1 MTGVTMPIEPP
12 GGPADGPAHGSE
24 RPRVLCVDDEPNI
37 LASLQRS
44 LRVQY
49 EVVTASSAGTALER
63 IEREPPFAVVVSDLR
78 MPGTDGI
85 AFLGCVRQRAPD
97 TVRVLLTGD
106 ADLDGAIA
114 AVNQGQVFRFL
125 VKPCDQSALLGALR
139 AAAGQHRLI
148 TAERVLLEQTVHGSI
163 TALTDLLAIVQPAS
177 FGRGTRLK
185 RHVEALAAELDLPD
199 RWQMEVAALL
209 SQVGYIVVPPEIA
222 ERLRAGRPRNRAERD
237 LGASLPRLAEQLIE
251 SIPRL
256 EGVREILRHQQAG
269 YAAGSGVPI
278 GARLL
283 RVAND
288 FDVLETQGMAP
299 GLALDALESRR
310 DAYDPAVLAAMRRV
324 CGLVKRLAVV
334 EELRLADVQIGM
346 IFAADVASP
355 NGLLLVARGQEV
367 THGLRKRITNIWDGF
382 AASVRVQMIVPSRP
396 DTGRAGAPRAAL
408 PPATLPV
415 A

>member
-1 MTGVTMPIEPP
+1 MTTLALPA
-12 GGPADGPAHGSE
+12 GPSGELANGPE

-37 LASLQRS
+37 LASLRRS
-44 LRVQY
+44 LRLHY
-49 EVVTASSAGTALER
+49 DVVTASSASEALTR
-63 IEREPPFAVVVSDLR
+63 IAQEPPFAVVVSDLR

-85 AFLGCVRQRAPD
+85 VFLGCVRQRAPD
-97 TVRVLLTGD
+97 TVRVLLTGQ
-106 ADLDGAIA
+106 AELDGAIA
-114 AVNQGQVFRFL
+114 AVNEGQVFRFL

-139 AAAGQHRLI
+139 AAVGQYRLI
-148 TAERVLLEQTVHGSI
+148 TAERVLLERTVHGSI

-185 RHVEALAAELDLPD
+185 RLVEALAADLDVPE
-199 RWQMEVAALL
+199 RWQVEVAALL

-222 ERLRAGRPRNRAERD
+222 ERLRAGRPLNRAERD

-269 YAAGSGVPI
+269 YAPESGVPI

-288 FDVLETQGMAP
+288 FDVLETQGMTP
-299 GLALDALESRR
+299 GTALDALEGRR

-334 EELRLADVQIGM
+334 QELRLADVQIGM
-346 IFAADVASP
+346 IFATDVASP

-367 THGLRKRITNIWDGF
+367 TTGLRERITNFWDGF
-382 AASVRVQMIVPSRP
+382 ATSLRVQMIVPPSP
-396 DTGRAGAPRAAL
+396 ETARAGAPRSA
-408 PPATLPV
+408 PAPSSPPV